1 MLYQFSF
8 SNFKSFKEEALLDLY
23 AEPISEMQE
32 TLIIDKEEQK
42 LLPVISMYGPN
53 GGGKSTVIH
62 ALKYLLMFIA
72 RQIVLFKNEEE
83 NKDVSS
89 FPILEKDIY
98 FKFDGT
104 HENVPTNF
112 ELLFSTSESVYKYEL
127 SLQEGVIKEENMYY
141 RIFGKKQVNL
151 LFERTST
158 GITLGKELEDLP
170 LDKIRNT
177 VPFFSYIAVN
187 YDIPIVDA
195 AMRWIMDVEILDYN
209 DPRFDKIIRL
219 PKDPAK
225 MELLVRLLNRMDIN
239 ITAIR
244 VEENEKGGIKEIYTT
259 HTVGGNDYELTL
271 KEESSGTR
279 KLFSCLAGIVTC
291 LEEGRLLL
299 ADELDAKLHPKIL
312 RFLIELFKDKTIN
325 KKGAQLIMT
334 SHDMVN
340 MTHDVFRRDEI
351 WFCAQGRDR
360 SSTLYSLVSFVEE
373 NGKKVRMDAKFS
385 KRYLEGYYGADPYI
399 EKGLCWGE

>member
-8 SNFKSFKEEALLDLY
+8 SNFKSFKEETLLDLY
-23 AEPISEMQE
+23 AEPISEMEE
-32 TLIIDKEEQK
+32 TLIIDNEKQK

-62 ALKYLLMFIA
+62 ALKYLWMFIA

-83 NKDVSS
+83 NKDGST

-98 FKFDGT
+98 FKFDDT
-104 HENVPTNF
+104 HENMPTNF
-112 ELLFSTSESVYKYEL
+112 ELLFSTSGSVYKYEL
-127 SLQEGVIKEENMYY
+127 SLQDGVIKEENLYY

-158 GITLGKELEDLP
+158 GIALGKELEDLP

-177 VPFFSYIAVN
+177 VPFFSYIAIN

-195 AMRWIMDVEILDYN
+195 AIQWIMNVEILDYN

-219 PKDPAK
+219 PRDPDK

>member
-158 GITLGKELEDLP
+158 GIALGKELEDLP

>member
-23 AEPISEMQE
+23 AEPISEMEE
-32 TLIIDKEEQK
+32 TLIIDNEKQK

-53 GGGKSTVIH
+53 GGGKSTVIY
-62 ALKYLLMFIA
+62 ALKYLILFIT
-72 RQIVLFKNEEE
+72 RQIIFFKDEEE
-83 NKDVSS
+83 NKDVSF
-89 FPILEKDIY
+89 FPAIENDIY
-98 FKFDGT
+98 FKFDDT
-104 HENVPTNF
+104 HKNMPTNF
-112 ELLFSTSESVYKYEL
+112 EILFSTLKSVYKYEL
-127 SLQEGVIKEENMYY
+127 SLQDGVIKEENLYY
-141 RIFGKKQVNL
+141 RIFGEKQVNL

-158 GITLGKELEDLP
+158 DISLGKELENLP

-187 YDIPIVDA
+187 YNIPVVDA
-195 AMRWIMDVEILDYN
+195 AVKWIMHMEFLDYN
-209 DPRFDKIIRL
+209 DSRFDKRIRL
-219 PKDPAK
+219 PRDPAK
-225 MELLVRLLNRMDIN
+225 MELLIRLLNRMDIN
-239 ITAIR
+239 ITSIR

-259 HTVGGNDYELTL
+259 HAIGGNDYVLTL

-279 KLFSCLAGIVTC
+279 KLFSCLARIVTC
-291 LEEGRLLL
+291 LEEGRLML

-340 MTHDVFRRDEI
+340 MSHDVFRRDEI
-351 WFCAQGRDR
+351 WFCSQGRDR
-360 SSTLYSLVSFVEE
+360 SSTLYSLVSFVEK